1 MDRGPRLSR
10 LDRRPSGLWPS
21 CTDVVYVQAVQISI
35 DGDLLARHVGG
46 RRDKTCTRACEHTL
60 LISPQAHGSWAVL
73 KALRPNPSRTAIIIT
88 FGRLCVPLLIRGAV
102 VLRVSHPW
110 CGR

>member
-1 MDRGPRLSR
+1 MGLSTAQSATILNMCGAGR
-10 LDRRPSGLWPS
+10 VNVSSLPDTLI
-21 CTDVVYVQAVQISI
+21 VV
-35 DGDLLARHVGG
+35 LHVGNE
-46 RRDKTCTRACEHTL
+46 K
-60 LISPQAHGSWAVL
+60 SMVF
-73 KALRPNPSRTAIIIT
+73 RTAIIIT